1 MSWIYFTET
10 LDAAMWGAQLAAG
23 EDRQRIYIVEP
34 TGPFF
39 DDPNLTNKRFP
50 GNRAHA
56 AQRKDLSLTVSQ
68 FCHIFENMRVRR
80 TIVWRLELWRC
91 MPSILALLLTL
102 FSALG
107 LATPA
112 SEAERVAIVLK
123 INGAIGPATA
133 DYVRRGLQRAS
144 ERSASLVVL
153 QIDTPG
159 GLDTSMRDII
169 RAILASSIPVASF
182 VAPSGARAASAGTY
196 ILYASHIAAMAPG
209 TNLGAATP
217 IALGGRPS
225 DDDRNDNPD
234 TTGKQRQVPRDAGEA
249 KAINDAVAYIRGL
262 AELRNRNADWAER
275 AVREAVSLSSAAAL
289 REKVIDFAAADIN
302 DLLAQAQGRVV
313 RVGQT
318 DVRLETSGLIVQ
330 ELEPDWRTRLL
341 SVITDP
347 NIALILMMVGIY
359 GLIFEFL
366 TPGTLV
372 PGTIGGICLLLGL
385 YALALLPVSFAGLG
399 LIILGVGLTVAEA
412 HSPSFGALGVGGGTA
427 LVLGATILFD
437 TDIPGLKVS
446 WPVLGAIAVAC
457 LALSLFI
464 ARLAFISRR
473 HDVVTGSEQM
483 IGISG
488 KVDSWTGISG
498 YVIAHGERWKAVS
511 TEPLAAGDRVKVTG
525 RDGLTLEVVRSS
537 QEA

>member
-1 MSWIYFTET
+1 
-10 LDAAMWGAQLAAG
+10 
-23 EDRQRIYIVEP
+23 
-34 TGPFF
+34 
-39 DDPNLTNKRFP
+39 
-50 GNRAHA
+50 
-56 AQRKDLSLTVSQ
+56 
-68 FCHIFENMRVRR
+68 
-80 TIVWRLELWRC
+80 

-144 ERSASLVVL
+144 ERSAGLVVL

-217 IALGGRPS
+217 IAIGGQPS
-225 DDDRNDNPD
+225 DDDRNDSPD

-275 AVREAVSLSSAAAL
+275 AVRAAASLSSAAAL
-289 REKVIDFAAADIN
+289 REEVIDFAAADIN

-399 LIILGVGLTVAEA
+399 LITLGVGLTVAEA
-412 HSPSFGALGVGGGTA
+412 HSPSFGALGVGGGIA

-457 LALSLFI
+457 LALSLVI

-525 RDGLTLEVVRSS
+525 RDGLVLEVVRSS

>member
-1 MSWIYFTET
+1 
-10 LDAAMWGAQLAAG
+10 
-23 EDRQRIYIVEP
+23 
-34 TGPFF
+34 
-39 DDPNLTNKRFP
+39 
-50 GNRAHA
+50 
-56 AQRKDLSLTVSQ
+56 
-68 FCHIFENMRVRR
+68 
-80 TIVWRLELWRC
+80 

-457 LALSLFI
+457 LALSLVI

-511 TEPLAAGDRVKVTG
+511 TEPLAAGDRVKVIG

>member
-1 MSWIYFTET
+1 
-10 LDAAMWGAQLAAG
+10 
-23 EDRQRIYIVEP
+23 
-34 TGPFF
+34 
-39 DDPNLTNKRFP
+39 
-50 GNRAHA
+50 
-56 AQRKDLSLTVSQ
+56 
-68 FCHIFENMRVRR
+68 
-80 TIVWRLELWRC
+80 

-112 SEAERVAIVLK
+112 SEAERVVIVLK
-123 INGAIGPATA
+123 INGAIGPAMA

-144 ERSASLVVL
+144 ERGASLVVL

-217 IALGGRPS
+217 IAIGGRPS
-225 DDDRNDNPD
+225 DDDRNDSPD

-275 AVREAVSLSSAAAL
+275 AVREAASLSSVAAL
-289 REKVIDFAAADIN
+289 REKVIDFGAADIN

-412 HSPSFGALGVGGGTA
+412 HSPSFGALGLGGGIA

-446 WPVLGAIAVAC
+446 WSVLGAIAVAC
-457 LALSLFI
+457 LALSLLI
-464 ARLAFISRR
+464 ARLAFISRW
-473 HDVVTGSEQM
+473 HDVVTGGEQM

-488 KVDSWTGISG
+488 KVDTWTGISG

-537 QEA
+537 

>member
-1 MSWIYFTET
+1 
-10 LDAAMWGAQLAAG
+10 
-23 EDRQRIYIVEP
+23 
-34 TGPFF
+34 
-39 DDPNLTNKRFP
+39 
-50 GNRAHA
+50 
-56 AQRKDLSLTVSQ
+56 
-68 FCHIFENMRVRR
+68 
-80 TIVWRLELWRC
+80 

-102 FSALG
+102 FSAFG

-123 INGAIGPATA
+123 MSGAIGPATA
-133 DYVRRGLQRAS
+133 DYVRRGLQRAN
-144 ERSASLVVL
+144 ERGASLVVL

-169 RAILASSIPVASF
+169 RAILASPIPVASF

-225 DDDRNDNPD
+225 DDDRNDSPD
-234 TTGKQRQVPRDAGEA
+234 TTGKQRQVPGAAGEA

-275 AVREAVSLSSAAAL
+275 AVREAASLSSAAAL
-289 REKVIDFAAADIN
+289 REKVIDIVAADIN
-302 DLLAQAQGRVV
+302 DLLAQAQAQGRVV

-341 SVITDP
+341 SVITNP

-412 HSPSFGALGVGGGTA
+412 HSPSFGALGVGGGIA
-427 LVLGATILFD
+427 LMLGATILFD

-446 WPVLGAIAVAC
+446 WSVLGAIAVAC
-457 LALSLFI
+457 LALSLVI
-464 ARLAFISRR
+464 ARLAYISRR
-473 HDVVTGSEQM
+473 HDVVTGGEQM

-498 YVIAHGERWKAVS
+498 YVIAHGERWKAIS
-511 TEPLAAGDRVKVTG
+511 TEPLSAGDGVKVTG

>member
-1 MSWIYFTET
+1 
-10 LDAAMWGAQLAAG
+10 
-23 EDRQRIYIVEP
+23 
-34 TGPFF
+34 
-39 DDPNLTNKRFP
+39 
-50 GNRAHA
+50 
-56 AQRKDLSLTVSQ
+56 
-68 FCHIFENMRVRR
+68 
-80 TIVWRLELWRC
+80 

-102 FSALG
+102 LSALG

-123 INGAIGPATA
+123 MNGAIGPATA
-133 DYVRRGLQRAS
+133 DYVRRGLQRAN
-144 ERSASLVVL
+144 ERGVSLVVL

-225 DDDRNDNPD
+225 DDDRNDSPD
-234 TTGKQRQVPRDAGEA
+234 TTGKQRQVPGAAGEA

-275 AVREAVSLSSAAAL
+275 AVREAASLSSAAAL
-289 REKVIDFAAADIN
+289 REKVIDFVAADIN

-313 RVGQT
+313 QVGQT

-341 SVITDP
+341 SVITNP

-412 HSPSFGALGVGGGTA
+412 HSPSFGALGVGGGIA
-427 LVLGATILFD
+427 LMLGATILFD

-446 WPVLGAIAVAC
+446 WSVLGAIAVAC
-457 LALSLFI
+457 LALSLVI
-464 ARLAFISRR
+464 ARLAYISRR
-473 HDVVTGSEQM
+473 HDVVTGGEQM

-498 YVIAHGERWKAVS
+498 YVIAHGERWKAIS
-511 TEPLAAGDRVKVTG
+511 TEPLSAGDGVKVTG

>member
-1 MSWIYFTET
+1 
-10 LDAAMWGAQLAAG
+10 
-23 EDRQRIYIVEP
+23 
-34 TGPFF
+34 
-39 DDPNLTNKRFP
+39 
-50 GNRAHA
+50 
-56 AQRKDLSLTVSQ
+56 
-68 FCHIFENMRVRR
+68 
-80 TIVWRLELWRC
+80 

-123 INGAIGPATA
+123 INGTVGPAMA
-133 DYVRRGLQRAS
+133 DFVRRGLQRAS

-217 IALGGRPS
+217 IAIGGQPS
-225 DDDRNDNPD
+225 DDDRNDSPD

-275 AVREAVSLSSAAAL
+275 AVREAASLSSAAAL
-289 REKVIDFAAADIN
+289 REEVIDFAAADIN

-399 LIILGVGLTVAEA
+399 LITLGVGLTVAEA
-412 HSPSFGALGVGGGTA
+412 HSPSFGALGVGGGIA

-457 LALSLFI
+457 LALSLVI

-525 RDGLTLEVVRSS
+525 RDGLVLEVVRSS
-537 QEA
+537 QET

>member
-1 MSWIYFTET
+1 
-10 LDAAMWGAQLAAG
+10 
-23 EDRQRIYIVEP
+23 
-34 TGPFF
+34 
-39 DDPNLTNKRFP
+39 
-50 GNRAHA
+50 
-56 AQRKDLSLTVSQ
+56 
-68 FCHIFENMRVRR
+68 
-80 TIVWRLELWRC
+80 

-102 FSALG
+102 FSAFG

-123 INGAIGPATA
+123 MSGAIGPATA
-133 DYVRRGLQRAS
+133 DYVRRGLQRAN
-144 ERSASLVVL
+144 ERGASLVVL

-225 DDDRNDNPD
+225 DDRNDSPD
-234 TTGKQRQVPRDAGEA
+234 TTGKQRQVPGAAGEA

-275 AVREAVSLSSAAAL
+275 AVREAASLSSAAAL
-289 REKVIDFAAADIN
+289 REKVIDFVAADIN

-318 DVRLETSGLIVQ
+318 DVRLQTSGLIVQ

-341 SVITDP
+341 SVITNP

-399 LIILGVGLTVAEA
+399 LIVLGVGLTVAEA
-412 HSPSFGALGVGGGTA
+412 HSPSFGALGVGGGIA
-427 LVLGATILFD
+427 LMLGATILFD

-446 WPVLGAIAVAC
+446 WSVLGAIAVAC
-457 LALSLFI
+457 LALSLVI
-464 ARLAFISRR
+464 ARLAYISRR
-473 HDVVTGSEQM
+473 HDVVTGGEQM

-498 YVIAHGERWKAVS
+498 YVIAHGERWKAIS
-511 TEPLAAGDRVKVTG
+511 TEPLSAGDGVKVTG

>member
-1 MSWIYFTET
+1 
-10 LDAAMWGAQLAAG
+10 
-23 EDRQRIYIVEP
+23 
-34 TGPFF
+34 
-39 DDPNLTNKRFP
+39 
-50 GNRAHA
+50 
-56 AQRKDLSLTVSQ
+56 
-68 FCHIFENMRVRR
+68 
-80 TIVWRLELWRC
+80 

-144 ERSASLVVL
+144 ERSAGLVVL

-289 REKVIDFAAADIN
+289 REKVIDFAGADIN

-457 LALSLFI
+457 LALSLVI

-525 RDGLTLEVVRSS
+525 RDGLVLEVVRSS